1 MPCSRASLA
10 LALEPRVGVL
20 RTKSNS
26 NSKLLRNLGQDLNL
40 DFGVAR
46 CPRIAGVTVPGY
58 CGAAE
63 FAKVPV
69 YSSVPE
75 LSSTQLVLVP
85 GVPPGRMDPDPLR
98 PLPAAASVGP
108 PAGPGGGRGTCQ
120 WRSRNLKIGVMNSSL
135 SPASSASAAAIWG
148 ERG

>member
-46 CPRIAGVTVPGY
+46 YQVCATVTVHWH
-58 CGAAE
+58 
-63 FAKVPV
+63 FVPRFIV
-69 YSSVPE
+69 VQ
-75 LSSTQLVLVP
+75 LSSYRRRHGTRVLWC
-85 GVPPGRMDPDPLR
+85 G
-98 PLPAAASVGP
+98 
-108 PAGPGGGRGTCQ
+108 
-120 WRSRNLKIGVMNSSL
+120 
-135 SPASSASAAAIWG
+135 
-148 ERG
+148 